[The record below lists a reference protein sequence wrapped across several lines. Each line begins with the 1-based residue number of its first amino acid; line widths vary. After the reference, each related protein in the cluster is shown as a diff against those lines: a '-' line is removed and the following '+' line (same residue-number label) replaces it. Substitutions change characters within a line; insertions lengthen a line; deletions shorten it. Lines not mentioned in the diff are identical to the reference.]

1 MIRYL
6 KSVYREVEHWL
17 YNYQQ
22 YKAEIED
29 ALENL
34 AYSRS
39 SFASE
44 YVPNSGYISNP
55 VERAYLE
62 YEKKYGKIERWCKVI
77 EKAMEIVK
85 NERNKKKYMLLIM
98 RYFQGLKTAKILE
111 ELNIDEHDFY
121 KWKDDIVGLVALLAI
136 QEGLL
141 KVKT

>member
-6 KSVYREVEHWL
+6 KEVYKTVEWHL

-22 YKAEIED
+22 HKSEIEA

-39 SFASE
+39 TFVNE
-44 YVPNSGYISNP
+44 YIPNTGFVSNP
-55 VERAYLE
+55 VERAVIE
-62 YEKKYGKIERWCKVI
+62 YEKQYAKIEKWVKVI
-77 EKAMEIVK
+77 ERAIDIVK

-98 RYFQGLKTAKILE
+98 RYFQGLKTSKILE
-111 ELNIDEHDFY
+111 ELGIDEHEFY
-121 KWKDDIVGLVALLAI
+121 KWKDDIVGLVALLAV